1 MEKRAQRSSRGQAH
15 VETPHETAPS
25 PWLQKKIRSKGCAR
39 NKATACKQDEEAP
52 ELEETSSWKQFP
64 ESEWGQGSSAC
75 KQEQETSELE
85 ALFKS
90 PEPKPKAQE
99 KTSAEREVRSGW
111 RPPLK
116 GTPGSEF
123 PVVHVY
129 NEFDEK
135 SRRAQDH
142 IRMGCEDERLKTRRR
157 KRRLSGFC
165 PFVDAS

>member
-25 PWLQKKIRSKGCAR
+25 TWLQKQIRSKGHE
-39 NKATACKQDEEAP
+39 DAP
-52 ELEETSSWKQFP
+52 ALEETSSWKKFP
-64 ESEWGQGSSAC
+64 GSERGQGSSGC

-90 PEPKPKAQE
+90 PEPERKVQE
-99 KTSAEREVRSGW
+99 RAGPEREVRSGW